1 MLTTI
6 AEKCAAFILQDDNR
20 EDVLAVCA
28 YGIELALYTIL
39 STCGLLLIGW
49 IFNRLFEILIIIA
62 FYYTN
67 QTVGGGFHASSH
79 LRCFSMMSIGLLVC
93 ISTLN
98 LSISVATLIVL
109 LHISLIIL
117 WIYPV
122 ELHPNKEYL
131 VKNLPKLQRNSR
143 VVSLISYQVVLV
155 LILQCKQINIT
166 NAASFGILVSA
177 ISRGL
182 GHLSYLEEELI

>member
-1 MLTTI
+1 MLTMI

-20 EDVLAVCA
+20 EDTFAVCA

-49 IFNRLFEILIIIA
+49 VFNCLVDAIIIIA

-79 LRCFSMMSIGLLVC
+79 LRCFSMMSVGLLVC
-93 ISTLN
+93 ISILN
-98 LSISVATLIVL
+98 ISFSIVIHITSL
-109 LHISLIIL
+109 LISLITL

-122 ELHPNKEYL
+122 ELHPNKKYL

-143 VVSLISYQVVLV
+143 FISFLLCLIALI
-155 LILQCKQINIT
+155 LILQYNHKNIA
-166 NAASFGILVSA
+166 NAASLGILVSA
-177 ISRGL
+177 ISRVCGYFA
-182 GHLSYLEEELI
+182 YLKYSHV